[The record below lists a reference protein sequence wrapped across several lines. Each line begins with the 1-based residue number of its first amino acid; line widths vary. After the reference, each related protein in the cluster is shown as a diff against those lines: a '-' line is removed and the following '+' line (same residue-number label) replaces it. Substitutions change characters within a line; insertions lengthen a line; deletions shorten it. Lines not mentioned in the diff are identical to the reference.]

1 MLGPCFE
8 IGDVDLVLTLEE
20 YDHFLSFSTHL
31 STIFIPSVRTRYCK
45 RLTDLMGF
53 KRPIV
58 EALTWYGSRIGGSMS
73 FDFLHDRFHST
84 ECPVGC

>member
-31 STIFIPSVRTRYCK
+31 STIFIPSMRTHYCK

-73 FDFLHDRFHST
+73 FDFLHDWLHSA